1 MFSGTVTQSDIDA
14 AKKLLKEHNQEHLLK
29 YADELKPEELSKLIT
44 QINNID
50 WAFNDRSGNKNH
62 NSGTIEPMDAHLL
75 DAIKDNYDNYTFIGL
90 EAIKA
95 GKLCLLLLAGG
106 QGTRLGYDKPKGSF
120 NMGINKDLF
129 IFQLLIEHTL
139 DVVRLA
145 DTWIHLYIM
154 TSDINHEATT
164 AFFKEHNYFGYNSD
178 YIHFFIQEL
187 NPTTDLDGKILM
199 SSKCSIAMSPNGNG
213 GWFSSMNK
221 AGLLDDIINSDLEW
235 INVFAVDNVLQRIAD
250 PVFLGATIANNKMCG
265 AKVISKNAPDEKV
278 GAICLENGKP
288 HIIEY
293 YELSDE
299 MKNQTN
305 PDGSLAYGF
314 GVILNYL
321 FPIHRLKETLNVKM
335 PLHIVKKSIPHIDDS
350 GHLVEPDSPNGLKYE
365 TLALDLIHEMDD
377 CLVFE
382 VERSREFAPV
392 KNKTGIDSVES
403 ARELLVKNGYDL

>member
-1 MFSGTVTQSDIDA
+1 MFSGTVNQAQLDN
-14 AKKLLKEHNQEHLLK
+14 AKTLLTEHNQEHLLK
-29 YADELKPEELSKLIT
+29 YADELSQSELSALLA
-44 QINNID
+44 QINAVD
-50 WAFNDRSGNKNH
+50 WGFNDCSGNKKLV
-62 NSGTIEPMDAHLL
+62 SGTIEPMDAHSL
-75 DAIKDNYDNYTFIGL
+75 DAIKDNYDSYTAIGTT
-90 EAIKA
+90 AIKA

-120 NMGINKDLF
+120 NMGINRDLF

-139 DVVRLA
+139 DVVRLT

-154 TSDINHEATT
+154 TSDINYGDTT
-164 AFFKEHNYFGYNSD
+164 AFFKEHDYFGYNSD

-199 SSKCSIAMSPNGNG
+199 NSKCSMSMSPNGNG
-213 GWFSSMNK
+213 GWFSSMHK
-221 AGLLDDIINSDLEW
+221 AGLLDDIFDSDLEW

-250 PVFLGATIANNKMCG
+250 PVFLGATIASNKMCG
-265 AKVISKNAPDEKV
+265 AKVIRKNAPDEKV
-278 GAICLENGKP
+278 GAMCLENGKP

-321 FPIHRLKETLNVKM
+321 FPIHRLKETLNIKM
-335 PLHIVKKSIPHIDDS
+335 PLHIVKKAIPHIDEN
-350 GHLVEPDSPNGLKYE
+350 GHLVEPDAPNGLKYE

-382 VERSREFAPV
+382 VERSKEFAPV
-392 KNKTGIDSVES
+392 KNKTGIDSVDS

>member
-1 MFSGTVTQSDIDA
+1 MFSGTVNQSKLDT
-14 AKKLLKEHNQEHLLK
+14 AKTLLKEHNQEHLLK
-29 YADELKPEELSKLIT
+29 YADELSQSELSALLA
-44 QINNID
+44 QINAVD
-50 WAFNDRSGNKNH
+50 WGFNDCSGNKKLV
-62 NSGTIEPMDAHLL
+62 SGTIEPMGAHSL
-75 DAIKDNYDNYTFIGL
+75 DAIKDNYDSYAAIGTK
-90 EAIKA
+90 AIKA

-120 NMGINKDLF
+120 NMGINRDLF

-139 DVVRLA
+139 DVVRLT

-154 TSDINHEATT
+154 TSDINYEDTT
-164 AFFKEHNYFGYNSD
+164 AFFKEHDYFGYNSD

-199 SSKCSIAMSPNGNG
+199 NSKCSISMSPNGNG
-213 GWFSSMNK
+213 GWFSSMHK
-221 AGLLDDIINSDLEW
+221 AGLLDDIFDSDLKW

-250 PVFLGATIANNKMCG
+250 PVFLGATIASNKMCG
-265 AKVISKNAPDEKV
+265 AKVIRKNAPDEKV
-278 GAICLENGKP
+278 GAMCLENGKP

-321 FPIHRLKETLNVKM
+321 FPIHRLKETLNIKM
-335 PLHIVKKSIPHIDDS
+335 PLHIVKKAIPHIDEN
-350 GHLVEPDSPNGLKYE
+350 GHLVEPDAPNGLKYE

-382 VERSREFAPV
+382 VERSKEFAPV
-392 KNKTGIDSVES
+392 KNKTGIDSVDS